1 MDEQTC
7 HGRTSPT
14 LLQSLDRALIM
25 AQRQAATIQPFC
37 HNCMVDPSLAAYSHV
52 FTAIAA
58 PKVFKEFMVTI

>member
-1 MDEQTC
+1 MDEQTY

-14 LLQSLDRALIM
+14 LLQSLEGALVM
-25 AQRQAATIQPFC
+25 AQRQAATIRPFR

-58 PKVFKEFMVTI
+58 PRVFKEFMVTI